1 MLTETTILAWT
12 GTTGLAFAV
21 CTALLGAMLHGRVAL
36 REGAERP
43 ARWVTLLPAAGA
55 LCSVA
60 ALEWGL
66 LTHDFGL
73 RFVAENGSR
82 ETPAYYT
89 FTSLWAAH
97 DGSLLLWLL
106 ILTGYLAV
114 VGRRRTPPVR
124 LHAAATAVLALV
136 TVFFGGLAASG
147 DVFHTVVPIPRD
159 GPGPNPLLR
168 SDPAMGIH
176 PPLLYAG
183 LLGMAVPFS
192 YAVAAMVLGRT
203 GSTWLAVVRR
213 ATLVAWTALTAGIV
227 LGAWWSYAVLGWG
240 GYWSWD
246 PVENTSLMPWLVAT
260 ALLHSL
266 MAHRGAVR
274 LPAWPLALAISTFLL
289 SCLGAFLTRS
299 DVVASL
305 HSFATSAVGP
315 ILLGFL
321 AALLAGLVV
330 LAWLRRDDLD
340 GLPPIRAATSRRAA
354 LLANNVLLLAITIT
368 VLVGT
373 VFPLAV
379 SALHGAQLS
388 VGPPYYDRVVLPMAA
403 AVLLLMAVGP
413 LIGVR
418 RGLGRE
424 ALVGVGLPWLLG
436 CAVVI
441 AVAETAPASALALA
455 AFGIATFVVS
465 TSVVEAVRTL
475 RAQPVAAANPTRPR
489 TRRIAALIVHAG
501 LAIAAVGITASGA
514 YASSAER
521 HLTPGH
527 MESVDGVGLRLG
539 PLATSSSGGA
549 TTTRAHLVVLHDG
562 SRTDLAPGLSYYP
575 AQQTTVAEPAIH
587 SRPGGDLYLTLLAA
601 GRHGVTVR
609 LAENPLISLLWAG
622 GGVMAGGGLLA
633 LWPTRVRR
641 RTPETSAVPMPA
653 AEEELVQ

>member
-1 MLTETTILAWT
+1 MLTETTVLAWT
-12 GTTGLAFAV
+12 GTAGLAFAV
-21 CTALLGAMLHGRVAL
+21 STALLCAVLHGRVAL
-36 REGAERP
+36 QNGTDGP

-55 LCSVA
+55 VCSVT

-89 FTSLWAAH
+89 FTSMWAAH

-106 ILTGYLAV
+106 ILTVYLAV
-114 VGRRRTPPVR
+114 VGRRRRPPAR
-124 LHAAATAVLALV
+124 LHATATAVLALV
-136 TVFFGGLAASG
+136 TVFFGGLAAGG
-147 DVFHTVVPIPRD
+147 DVFHTVVPMPHD

-183 LLGMAVPFS
+183 LLGMAVPFA
-192 YAVAAMVLGRT
+192 YAVAALILGRT

-266 MAHRGAVR
+266 MAHRGSVR
-274 LPAWPLALAISTFLL
+274 LPGWPIALAISTFLL
-289 SCLGAFLTRS
+289 ACLGSFLTRS

-305 HSFATSAVGP
+305 HSFATSSVGP

-330 LAWLRRDDLD
+330 LAWLRRDDVD
-340 GLPPIRAATSRRAA
+340 GLPTIRSATSRRAA

-379 SALHGAQLS
+379 SALNGSQLS
-388 VGPPYYDRVVLPMAA
+388 VGPPYYDRVVLPMGA

-413 LIGVR
+413 LAGVR
-418 RGLGRE
+418 RGTGRE
-424 ALVGVGLPWLLG
+424 ALVGVGLPWVLG
-436 CAVVI
+436 CAVTI
-441 AVAETAPASALALA
+441 AVAETAPTSPLALA
-455 AFGIATFVVS
+455 AFGIATFVIG
-465 TSVVEAVRTL
+465 TAVVEAVRTL
-475 RAQPVAAANPTRPR
+475 TARTSIRPPS
-489 TRRIAALIVHAG
+489 RRIAALVVHAG
-501 LAIAAVGITASGA
+501 LAVAAVGITGSGA
-514 YASSAER
+514 YASSAEH
-521 HLTPGH
+521 HLSPGQVTH
-527 MESVDGVGLRLG
+527 VDGVSLRLG
-539 PLATSSSGGA
+539 PVTTDHTGGA
-549 TTTRAHLVVLHDG
+549 TTTRAHLVAMRDG
-562 SRTDLAPGLSYYP
+562 TRISLDPALAYYP
-575 AQQTTVAEPAIH
+575 DQQTTVAQPAIH
-587 SRPGGDLYLTLLAA
+587 SRPGGDLYLTLLAT
-601 GRHGVTVR
+601 GSHGVTVR
-609 LAENPLISLLWAG
+609 LAQNPLISLLWAG
-622 GGVMAGGGLLA
+622 GAVMAAGGLLA
-633 LWPTRVRR
+633 LWPVRVRR
-641 RTPETSAVPMPA
+641 RTDATAGTPA
-653 AEEELVQ
+653 PVIEEELVRR